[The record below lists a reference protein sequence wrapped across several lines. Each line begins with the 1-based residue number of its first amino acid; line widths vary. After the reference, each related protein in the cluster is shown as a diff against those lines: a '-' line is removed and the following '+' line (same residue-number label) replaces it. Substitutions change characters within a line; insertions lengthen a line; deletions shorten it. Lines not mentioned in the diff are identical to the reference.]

1 MSNNKTQ
8 KYVLFYYNDY
18 ESLGLEYISAVLK
31 SAGIKTALVYKN
43 LVDYYAFDS
52 SGKLY
57 DQFYQ
62 KIASEICERQPD
74 VLALS
79 LLTDTFQINMAIA
92 REVKNLNPGIRIIVG
107 GVHAGLLPE
116 LTLNYPP
123 VDALCIG
130 EGEFPMLAYVQNL
143 EAILNRESPVVKGV
157 VYKQDGR
164 LIGDFKRYII
174 NESLDNLPFPDKA
187 LFYNE
192 DPSMKSH
199 YFVQCSRG
207 CPFICS
213 YCVNDYLNSQI
224 VGKRFRHRS
233 PEKII
238 DELVLARK
246 EYSPSFV
253 VFVDECFGVDLKWTN
268 RFLSLY
274 KEKIRLPFLVSVYP
288 SLITTQLADLMKDAN
303 CWYVA
308 MGVQSLNEE
317 ISKKVLKR
325 SIRREKIAKAI
336 GIIRSR
342 GITLQCDHIFGI
354 PKETEK
360 DMIEALA
367 FYNENRPSL
376 VSVYWLTY
384 YPKAYITKYAR
395 EIGILSDSDIEN
407 IEHGKIS
414 SGIKKVRGYYD
425 INFWLNY
432 FVFFPRWFI
441 RLILHVKFYR
451 LFKIKSFYVSS
462 AIPRALHAILHKK
475 DWNRYYMKRII
486 SKKLNNFRF
495 WAPFK
500 KGL

>member
-1 MSNNKTQ
+1 MSNGKSQ
-8 KYVLFYYNDY
+8 KFLLFYYNDY

-31 SAGIKTALVYKN
+31 NAGIKTALIYKN

-52 SGKLY
+52 SGKSYNL
-57 DQFYQ
+57 FYQ
-62 KIASEICERQPD
+62 KIASEICEQKPD

-92 REVKNLNPGIRIIVG
+92 AEVKTINPHIKILAG

-116 LTLNYPP
+116 LTLSYPQI
-123 VDALCIG
+123 DAVCIG
-130 EGEFPMLAYVQNL
+130 EGEFPTLAYVQNL
-143 EAILNRESPVVKGV
+143 DAIINGDSPELKGV
-157 VYKQDGR
+157 VYKQNGR
-164 LIGDFKRYII
+164 LIGDFKRYTI
-174 NESLDNLPFPDKA
+174 NESLDNLPFPDKT

-213 YCVNDYLNSQI
+213 YCINDHLNREI

-233 PEKII
+233 PENII
-238 DELVLARK
+238 DELLLAK
-246 EYSPSFV
+246 KQYSPSFV
-253 VFVDECFGVDLKWTN
+253 VFLDECFGADFKWVN

-274 KEKIRLPFLVSVYP
+274 KEKIGLPFLVSVYP
-288 SLITTQLADLMKDAN
+288 NLVSPQLADLMRDAN

-325 SIRREKIAKAI
+325 SIRREKIAAAI
-336 GIIRSR
+336 ETIRSR

-354 PKETEK
+354 PGETEK

-384 YPKAYITKYAR
+384 YPKAYITEYAR
-395 EIGILSDSDIEN
+395 ERGILSDGDIEN
-407 IEHGKIS
+407 IECGKMS
-414 SGIKKVRGYYD
+414 AGIKKVHKYHD
-425 INFWLNY
+425 INFWMNY
-432 FVFFPRWFI
+432 FIFFPKWFM
-441 RLILHVKFYR
+441 RLILYAKFYR
-451 LFKIKSFYVSS
+451 LFKVKNFYIGS

-486 SKKLNNFRF
+486 LKKMNNFKLWSPARR
-495 WAPFK
+495 
-500 KGL
+500 